1 MASALLT
8 LDEVIELKEL
18 MKERFNTELHYHDTC
33 GGQSFEVE
41 TMTPE
46 MRAYLTGY
54 FDALNLRAAFS
65 DTDGIFSVAP

>member
-18 MKERFNTELHYHDTC
+18 VKERFHTDLHYHDTC
-33 GGQSFEVE
+33 GGQSFEVDN
-41 TMTPE
+41 MTPE
-46 MRAYLTGY
+46 MRAYFTGY
-54 FDALNLRAAFS
+54 FDALDLRTAFS